1 MWEFIDK
8 VVYINLDKRPNKND
22 HMKKILSIFPTEKV
36 IRFSAI
42 EWNPGSVGC
51 TKSHIEVMKMAIDN
65 KWNNVLILE
74 DDVVWNRFEI
84 GYTLLEKLAKQEYDV
99 IHLGPAK
106 AHYNVNTLR
115 LYSGYCTSSYLVN
128 GHYIPKLLSNFQE
141 GLDLLIDTKSDKY
154 PCDVHWASLMK
165 TDKWYLCNPCFMYQ
179 QESYSDID
187 LRMKTDQPLYC
198 KLNPNMLTVEL
209 QGGLGNQLFQ
219 LAFLDHIS
227 SINSATPFLENTQ
240 QVSNHTQHSYFD
252 SIFKNWKCIQKSD
265 VKIDKIIREYKL
277 NPQDWKLKNTI
288 ENVKLIGY
296 FQHYGYID
304 AEFLDK
310 LDFSSSLPLL
320 EKYKDITRR
329 VFLHIRGGDYLTP
342 EHSHLYHLDF
352 KQYYEKA
359 VSVFPAGT
367 KFAVFTNDKSH
378 ALTHDILNQ
387 IDYQFID
394 ENEVDSLF
402 LMSKCSGGICANS
415 TFSWWG
421 GILNICNHPAC
432 ITIPSKWFN
441 DSSLYSEGYYFKDFI
456 KIKIQSNSLGFRN
469 GRFKLL

>member
-8 VVYINLDKRPNKND
+8 IVYINLDKRPEKNE
-22 HMKKILSIFPTEKV
+22 HMKKITSIFPSEKI
-36 IRFSAI
+36 IRFAAI

-51 TKSHIEVMKMAIDN
+51 TKSHIEVMKLAIDK
-65 KWNNVLILE
+65 KWKNVLILE
-74 DDVVWNRFEI
+74 DDVVWNRFES
-84 GYTLLEKLAKQEYDV
+84 GYKLLEKLAGHEYDV
-99 IHLGPAK
+99 IHLGPSDAL
-106 AHYNVNTLR
+106 YDVNTLR
-115 LYSGYCTSSYLVN
+115 LFRGSCTSSYLIN
-128 GHYIPKLLSNFQE
+128 GHYIPKLLLNFQE
-141 GLDLLIDTKSDKY
+141 GLDLLIKTKGEDY
-154 PCDVHWASLMK
+154 PCDVYWTSLMK
-165 TDKWYLCNPCFMYQ
+165 TDKWYLCNPCLMYQ

-187 LRMKTDQPLYC
+187 LVVKTNQSLYW
-198 KLNPNMLTVEL
+198 KMNPNMVTVEM

-219 LAFLDHIS
+219 LAFLDHVS
-227 SINSATPFLENTQ
+227 LINSAIPFLENTQ
-240 QVSNHTQHSYFD
+240 QVSTHTQESYFD
-252 SIFKNWKCIQKSD
+252 GIFKNWKCIQKSD
-265 VKIDKIIREYKL
+265 VKIDKIISEHNL

-296 FQHYGYID
+296 FQHYGYINPL
-304 AEFLDK
+304 FYKK
-310 LDFSSSLPLL
+310 LNFASSLPLL
-320 EKYKDITRR
+320 EKYKDITSR

-421 GILNICNHPAC
+421 GILNICNHPAY